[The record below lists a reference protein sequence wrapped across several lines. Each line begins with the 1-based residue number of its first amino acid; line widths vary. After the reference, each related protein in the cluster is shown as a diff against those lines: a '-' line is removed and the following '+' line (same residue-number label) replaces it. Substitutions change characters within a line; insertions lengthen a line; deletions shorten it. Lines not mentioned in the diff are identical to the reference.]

1 MPFFNTYSRKLEEF
15 EPLDPAARSIK
26 IYTCGPTVYSRA
38 HIGNFRAYIFED
50 LLQRHLE
57 LRGYKVHR
65 VMNITDVDDKT
76 IRGAREAGVPLAKF
90 TEQFK
95 QAFFE
100 DAETLRIK
108 RADEF
113 PCATAQRYV
122 DRMIAM
128 IGALI
133 SKGLAYQADDKSVYF
148 RINKFPC
155 YGKLAHF
162 DLTQLQ
168 STGRV
173 KHDEYDKEHIGDFA
187 LWKAWDEEDGDV
199 KWDSPWGPGRPGW
212 HIECSAMATALLGDQ
227 IDMHCGG
234 VDNIFPHHEAEIAQT
249 EGVTGEKFVRYWL
262 HCAHLLVDGQK
273 MAKSLG
279 NFYTVP
285 DVLAKGYTGRELRY
299 ALLRVHY
306 RVPLNFTW
314 EGMEEARQSL
324 ARIDEWLARLHEC
337 SASVPLAKTNEE
349 QAGSL
354 PYTFEEALDDDLNI
368 SAALGFLF
376 ESIRETN
383 RALDRNELNAASASA
398 WLKWWERINTVLD
411 VEERKPVAAV
421 VTGGRLEMKGTL
433 GIVHIRGGPLP
444 AEIANLLEERAQARL
459 AKNFQK
465 SDELRNELSARGWEV
480 RDIKD
485 GQQITRRARG

>member
-1 MPFFNTYSRKLEEF
+1 MALRFFNTYSREIEEF
-15 EPLDPAARSIK
+15 EPRDPDARPIRM
-26 IYTCGPTVYSRA
+26 YTCGPTVYSRA
-38 HIGNFRAYIFED
+38 HIGNFRAHIFED

-90 TEQFK
+90 TAQFK
-95 QAFFE
+95 EAFFE
-100 DAETLRIK
+100 DVETLRIK

-113 PCATAQRYV
+113 PAATEQRYIA
-122 DRMIAM
+122 RMIDM
-128 IGALI
+128 IGVLI
-133 SKGLAYQADDKSVYF
+133 SRGLAYQAEDKSVYY
-148 RINKFPC
+148 RINKFPN

-187 LWKAWDEEDGDV
+187 LWKAWDEEDGNV

-212 HIECSAMATALLGDQ
+212 HIECSAMSTALLGDQ
-227 IDMHCGG
+227 IDIHCGG
-234 VDNIFPHHEAEIAQT
+234 VDNIFPHHEAEIAQS

-314 EGMEEARQSL
+314 EGMGEARQTLS
-324 ARIDEWLARLHEC
+324 RIDECLGRLRE
-337 SASVPLAKTNEE
+337 V
-349 QAGSL
+349 AGSARRADSRNFSGQRGV
-354 PYTFEEALDDDLNI
+354 PITRFEDALDDDLNI

-383 RALDRNELNAASASA
+383 RAMDENRLDVASAGA
-398 WLKWWERINTVLD
+398 WLEWWKRINTVLD
-411 VEERKPVAAV
+411 
-421 VTGGRLEMKGTL
+421 LETE
-433 GIVHIRGGPLP
+433 
-444 AEIANLLEERAQARL
+444 AEVMVPSEVWRL
-459 AKNFQK
+459 ASERENARREKNWRR
-465 SDELRNELSARGWEV
+465 SDELREKISALGWEV
-480 RDIKD
+480 RDTKD
-485 GQQITRRARG
+485 GQKLTRRSTS

>member
-1 MPFFNTYSRKLEEF
+1 MALRFFNTYSRKIEEF
-15 EPLDPAARSIK
+15 EPRDPAARAIS

-57 LRGYKVHR
+57 LRGYKVNR

-76 IRGAREAGVPLAKF
+76 IRGAREAKVPLTKF

-95 QAFFE
+95 KAFFQ

-108 RADEF
+108 RANEF
-113 PCATAQRYV
+113 PAATDQPYI
-122 DRMIAM
+122 DRMIEM
-128 IGALI
+128 IGELI
-133 SKGLAYQADDKSVYF
+133 ARGLAYQADDKSVYF
-148 RINKFPC
+148 RINKFPD

-227 IDMHCGG
+227 IDIHCGG
-234 VDNIFPHHEAEIAQT
+234 VDNIFPHHEAEIAQS
-249 EGVTGEKFVRYWL
+249 EGVTGKKFVRYWL

-273 MAKSLG
+273 MSKSLG

-314 EGMEEARQSL
+314 EGMKEARESL
-324 ARIDEWLARLHEC
+324 ARTDEWLGRLREAAENFQRPT
-337 SASVPLAKTNEE
+337 SNAQRPTQK
-349 QAGSL
+349 
-354 PYTFEEALDDDLNI
+354 FEEALDDDLNI

-376 ESIRETN
+376 ESVRETN
-383 RALDRNELNAASASA
+383 RAMDENKLDAASAKA
-398 WLKWWERINTVLD
+398 WLDWWKRVNTVLD
-411 VEERKPVAAV
+411 LEPETEIAV
-421 VTGGRLEMKGTL
+421 
-433 GIVHIRGGPLP
+433 P
-444 AEIANLLEERAQARL
+444 AEVVQL
-459 AKNFQK
+459 AKQRENARREK
-465 SDELRNELSARGWEV
+465 NWKRSDELRDRISTLGWDV
-480 RDIKD
+480 RDTKV
-485 GQQITRRARG
+485 GQKLTPRGMA

>member
-1 MPFFNTYSRKLEEF
+1 MALRFFNTYSREIEEF
-15 EPLDPAARSIK
+15 EPRDPAARTIGM
-26 IYTCGPTVYSRA
+26 YTCGPTVYSRA

-76 IRGAREAGVPLAKF
+76 IRGAREAGVPLQKF

-95 QAFFE
+95 QAFLD
-100 DAETLRIK
+100 DADTLHIE
-108 RADEF
+108 RAKEY
-113 PCATAQRYV
+113 PPATDQRYING
-122 DRMIAM
+122 MIEM
-128 IGALI
+128 IRTLI
-133 SKGLAYQADDKSVYF
+133 SKGLAYQAEDKSVYF
-148 RINKFPC
+148 RINKFQD

-212 HIECSAMATALLGDQ
+212 HIECSAMSTALLGDQ
-227 IDMHCGG
+227 IDIHCGG
-234 VDNIFPHHEAEIAQT
+234 VDNIFPHHEAEIAQS
-249 EGVTGEKFVRYWL
+249 EGVTGKKFVRYWL

-285 DVLAKGYTGRELRY
+285 DVLSKGYTGRELRY

-314 EGMEEARQSL
+314 EGMNEARESL
-324 ARIDEWLARLHEC
+324 GRIDEWLARLHEIVQEETAQR
-337 SASVPLAKTNEE
+337 SIPINRQQASHLQGPIEKTD
-349 QAGSL
+349 
-354 PYTFEEALDDDLNI
+354 FEDALDDDLNI

-383 RALDRNELNAASASA
+383 RAMDESKLDAASATA
-398 WLKWWERINTVLD
+398 WLDWWKRINTVLD
-411 VEERKPVAAV
+411 LETKTETVVPPEVA
-421 VTGGRLEMKGTL
+421 
-433 GIVHIRGGPLP
+433 
-444 AEIANLLEERAQARL
+444 QL
-459 AKNFQK
+459 AKERENARHEK
-465 SDELRNELSARGWEV
+465 KWKRSDELREQISALGWEV
-480 RDIKD
+480 RDTKD
-485 GQQITRRARG
+485 GPKLTRH

>member
-1 MPFFNTYSRKLEEF
+1 MPLRFFNTYSRQLEEF
-15 EPLDPAARSIK
+15 QPRDPDNHK
-26 IYTCGPTVYSRA
+26 IDSYTCGPTVYSRA

-57 LRGYKVHR
+57 ARGFKVHR

-76 IRGAREAGVPLAKF
+76 IRGAHEAGVPLTKF
-90 TEQFK
+90 TQQFK
-95 QAFFE
+95 DAFFK
-100 DAETLRIK
+100 DADMLRIK
-108 RADEF
+108 RADEY
-113 PCATAQRYV
+113 PAATDQRYI
-122 DRMIAM
+122 DKMISM
-128 IGALI
+128 IGTLI
-133 SKGLAYQADDKSVYF
+133 AKGLAYQADDKSVYF
-148 RINKFPC
+148 RINKFPN

-162 DLTQLQ
+162 NLDELQ

-227 IDMHCGG
+227 IDIHCGG
-234 VDNIFPHHEAEIAQT
+234 VDNIFPHHEAEIAQS
-249 EGVTGEKFVRYWL
+249 EGVTEKKFVRYWL

-314 EGMEEARQSL
+314 EGVKEARESL
-324 ARIDEWLARLHEC
+324 GRIDEWLARLREI
-337 SASVPLAKTNEE
+337 AKEE
-349 QAGSL
+349 NVQRSTPNAQRSIE
-354 PYTFEEALDDDLNI
+354 PDFENALDDDINI

-376 ESIRETN
+376 ETIRETN
-383 RALDRNELNAASASA
+383 RAMNENKRDATSAKTWLD
-398 WLKWWERINTVLD
+398 WWKRINTVLD
-411 VEERKPVAAV
+411 LESESEVAV
-421 VTGGRLEMKGTL
+421 
-433 GIVHIRGGPLP
+433 P
-444 AEIANLLEERAQARL
+444 AEVAQL
-459 AKNFQK
+459 AEQRQNVRRENNWKR
-465 SDELRNELSARGWEV
+465 SDELRDRISELGWEV
-480 RDIKD
+480 RDTKD
-485 GQQITRRARG
+485 GQKLTPRVTSG

>member
-1 MPFFNTYSRKLEEF
+1 MPIRLFNTYSREIEEF
-15 EPLDPAARSIK
+15 EPRDPAARKIG

-76 IRGAREAGVPLAKF
+76 IRGAREAKVPLAKF

-95 QAFFE
+95 EAFFE
-100 DAETLRIK
+100 DVETLRIK
-108 RADEF
+108 HADEF
-113 PCATAQRYV
+113 PAATDQRYI
-122 DRMIAM
+122 DRMIEM
-128 IGALI
+128 ISALI

-148 RINKFPC
+148 RINKFPN

-199 KWDSPWGPGRPGW
+199 KWESPWGPGRPGW
-212 HIECSAMATALLGDQ
+212 HIECSAMSTALLGDQ
-227 IDMHCGG
+227 IDIHCGG
-234 VDNIFPHHEAEIAQT
+234 VDNIFPHHEAEIAQS
-249 EGVTGEKFVRYWL
+249 EGVTGKKFVRYWL

-279 NFYTVP
+279 NFYTVQ
-285 DVLAKGYTGRELRY
+285 DILAKNYTGRELRY
-299 ALLRVHY
+299 ALMRVHY
-306 RVPLNFTW
+306 RAPLNFTW
-314 EGMEEARQSL
+314 EGMKEARESL
-324 ARIDEWLARLHEC
+324 GRIDEWLARLRE
-337 SASVPLAKTNEE
+337 AVAKKIDNDKNKIQPGT
-349 QAGSL
+349 Q
-354 PYTFEEALDDDLNI
+354 FEEALDYDLNI

-383 RALDRNELNAASASA
+383 RAMDENKLDSASA
-398 WLKWWERINTVLD
+398 NAWLDWWKRINSVLD
-411 VEERKPVAAV
+411 
-421 VTGGRLEMKGTL
+421 LETETE
-433 GIVHIRGGPLP
+433 IVIPP
-444 AEIANLLEERAQARL
+444 EAERL
-459 AKNFQK
+459 AKERENARREK
-465 SDELRNELSARGWEV
+465 NWKRSDELRGQISALGWEV
-480 RDIKD
+480 RDTKD
-485 GQQITRRARG
+485 GPKLTPRGTP

>member
-1 MPFFNTYSRKLEEF
+1 MALRFFNTYSRKIEEF
-15 EPLDPAARSIK
+15 EARDAAARAIG

-76 IRGAREAGVPLAKF
+76 IRGAREAKVPLSKF

-95 QAFFE
+95 KAFFE
-100 DAETLRIK
+100 DAEMLRIK

-113 PCATAQRYV
+113 PAATDQRYV

-128 IGALI
+128 IEELI
-133 SKGLAYQADDKSVYF
+133 ARGLAYQADDKSVYF
-148 RINKFPC
+148 RINKFPN

-227 IDMHCGG
+227 IDIHCGG
-234 VDNIFPHHEAEIAQT
+234 VDNIFPHHEAEIAQS
-249 EGVTGEKFVRYWL
+249 EGVTGKKFVHYWL

-279 NFYTVP
+279 NFYIVP

-314 EGMEEARQSL
+314 EGMKEARESL
-324 ARIDEWLARLHEC
+324 GRIDEWLARLREV
-337 SASVPLAKTNEE
+337 AERGNAQRPAPNVQRPI
-349 QAGSL
+349 Q
-354 PYTFEEALDDDLNI
+354 PDFENALDDDLNI

-383 RALDRNELNAASASA
+383 RAMDENKLDAASATA
-398 WLKWWERINTVLD
+398 WLDWWKRMNTVLGLESETKMMVPED
-411 VEERKPVAAV
+411 V
-421 VTGGRLEMKGTL
+421 
-433 GIVHIRGGPLP
+433 
-444 AEIANLLEERAQARL
+444 AQL
-459 AKNFQK
+459 AKEREKARREKNWK
-465 SDELRNELSARGWEV
+465 GSDELRDRIFELGWEV
-480 RDIKD
+480 RDTKD
-485 GQQITRRARG
+485 GQKLTPRVTSA

>member
-1 MPFFNTYSRKLEEF
+1 MRFFNTYSRQIEEF
-15 EPLDPAARSIK
+15 EPRDPAARTIG

-76 IRGAREAGVPLAKF
+76 IRGAREAKVPLAQF

-113 PCATAQRYV
+113 PAATDQHYI
-122 DRMIAM
+122 DRMIEM
-128 IGALI
+128 ISALI

-148 RINKFPC
+148 RINKFPN
-155 YGKLAHF
+155 YGRLAHF

-199 KWDSPWGPGRPGW
+199 KWDSPWGAGRPGW
-212 HIECSAMATALLGDQ
+212 HIECSAMSTALLGDQ
-227 IDMHCGG
+227 IDIHCGG
-234 VDNIFPHHEAEIAQT
+234 VDNIFPHHEAEIAQS
-249 EGVTGEKFVRYWL
+249 EGVTGKKFVRYWL

-285 DVLAKGYTGRELRY
+285 DVLSKAYTGRELRY

-314 EGMEEARQSL
+314 EGMKEARESL
-324 ARIDEWLARLHEC
+324 GRIDEWLARLRGLVG
-337 SASVPLAKTNEE
+337 SALRADRTPQGGVPTT
-349 QAGSL
+349 Q
-354 PYTFEEALDDDLNI
+354 FEDALDDDLNI

-383 RALDRNELNAASASA
+383 RAMDEDKLDAASANS
-398 WLKWWERINTVLD
+398 WLDWWNRINTVLD
-411 VEERKPVAAV
+411 
-421 VTGGRLEMKGTL
+421 LEAETE
-433 GIVHIRGGPLP
+433 IAIP
-444 AEIANLLEERAQARL
+444 AEVAQL
-459 AKNFQK
+459 AKERENARHEK
-465 SDELRNELSARGWEV
+465 NWKRSDELRERISTLGWEV
-480 RDIKD
+480 RDTKD
-485 GQQITRRARG
+485 GPKLTRRTNGG

>member
-1 MPFFNTYSRKLEEF
+1 MALCFFNTYSRRIEEF
-15 EPLDPAARSIK
+15 EPVDSPARAIS

-57 LRGYKVHR
+57 LRGYKIHR

-76 IRGAREAGVPLAKF
+76 ILGARKAKVPLAKF

-95 QAFFE
+95 TAFFE
-100 DAETLRIK
+100 DAKTLRIK

-113 PCATAQRYV
+113 PAATDQRYI
-122 DRMIAM
+122 DRMIEM
-128 IGALI
+128 IGVLVAR
-133 SKGLAYQADDKSVYF
+133 GLAYQADDKSVYF
-148 RINKFPC
+148 RINKFPD

-173 KHDEYDKEHIGDFA
+173 KHDEYDKEHVGDFA
-187 LWKAWDEEDGDV
+187 VWKAWDDQDGDV

-212 HIECSAMATALLGDQ
+212 HIECSAMSTALLGDQ
-227 IDMHCGG
+227 IDIHCGG
-234 VDNIFPHHEAEIAQT
+234 VDNIFPHHEAEIAQS
-249 EGVTGEKFVRYWL
+249 EGVTGKKFVRYWL

-279 NFYTVP
+279 NFYTVL

-314 EGMEEARQSL
+314 EGMKEARESL
-324 ARIDEWLARLHEC
+324 GRIDEWLIRLQEK
-337 SASVPLAKTNEE
+337 SQDAKGELAAPSPPSPSEK
-349 QAGSL
+349 
-354 PYTFEEALDDDLNI
+354 FEEALDDDLNI
-368 SAALGFLF
+368 SGALGYLF

-383 RALDRNELNAASASA
+383 RAMDENQLDAASAKA
-398 WLKWWERINTVLD
+398 WLDWWKRINTVLD
-411 VEERKPVAAV
+411 LESENQIAIPTEVTQLAEQRDKARSERNWK
-421 VTGGRLEMKGTL
+421 R
-433 GIVHIRGGPLP
+433 
-444 AEIANLLEERAQARL
+444 
-459 AKNFQK
+459 
-465 SDELRNELSARGWEV
+465 SDELRDQISKLGWEI
-480 RDIKD
+480 RDTKD
-485 GQQITRRARG
+485 GQKLTRREAF